1 MAPCSPRATGTTMT
15 EARRAVVVGGSFA
28 GLTAALL
35 LREQGFEVD
44 VFERTPTYLDGRGG
58 GIVLQPDT
66 VRWIVERPHEFT
78 VEDISIGSSV
88 TRYLGAGNKIVHEEP
103 AGWRFSSW
111 TTMYRV
117 LLDDFGTDRYHLG
130 DHAVGLDQDEDG
142 VDVRFTSG
150 RTARAE
156 LVVFA
161 DGISSVGRRRLQPEV
176 RPHYSGYVGWRGC
189 VLERDVSVETADL
202 IDDATAYAV
211 TDSSH
216 ICMYPI
222 PAVDGGLARGDRQL
236 NYVWY
241 RNVAEGPLLDEMVTD
256 VQGFTA
262 PVSVHPGRVQQRY
275 LDRLRAEAAEMLPPA
290 AAELV
295 TRTPEPYI
303 QIVLDIGVRRMAFGR
318 VALIGDAAFAARPH
332 AAAGTAKAAADAWA
346 LADALAVEPDVT
358 AALRGWEPGRL
369 ALGEDLLRRVSEMG
383 SRSQFTG
390 TWDPADPSLH
400 FGLYGPDR

>member
-1 MAPCSPRATGTTMT
+1 MT

-66 VRWIVERPHEFT
+66 VRWIVERPHGFG
-78 VEDISIGSSV
+78 VDDISIGSSV
-88 TRYLGAGNKIVHEEP
+88 TRYLGVGNKIVHEEP
-103 AGWRFSSW
+103 AAWRFSSW

-117 LLDDFGTDRYHLG
+117 LLDDFGTDHYHLG
-130 DHAVGLDQDEDG
+130 EYAVGVSQDDDG
-142 VDVRFTSG
+142 VNIRFTSG
-150 RTARAE
+150 RTESAE

-161 DGISSVGRRRLQPEV
+161 DGISSIGRRRLQPQFQP
-176 RPHYSGYVGWRGC
+176 RYSGYIGWRGT
-189 VLERDVSVETADL
+189 VPERTVSVETADL
-202 IDDATAYAV
+202 IHKATTYAV
-211 TDSSH
+211 IDASH

-222 PAVDGGLARGDRQL
+222 PDSNGSLSRGDRQL

-241 RNVAEGPLLDEMVTD
+241 RNVPEGPELDEMVTD
-256 VQGFTA
+256 QRGFTA
-262 PVSVHPGRVQQRY
+262 PVSVHPGQVQQRY
-275 LDRLRAEAAEMLPPA
+275 VDRMRSDALELLPPA

-295 TRTPEPYI
+295 TRTAQPYI
-303 QIVLDIGVRRMAFGR
+303 QIVLDIAVRKMAFGR

-346 LADALAVEPDVT
+346 LADALSAEPDIPRAL
-358 AALRGWEPGRL
+358 AAWEPARL
-369 ALGEDLLRRVSEMG
+369 ALGNNLLSRVAEMG
-383 SRSQFTG
+383 ARSQFTN
-390 TWDPADPSLH
+390 TWDPADPALH
-400 FGLYGPDR
+400 FGLYGPDQ

>member
-1 MAPCSPRATGTTMT
+1 MT

-66 VRWIVERPHEFT
+66 VRWIVERPHGFG
-78 VEDISIGSSV
+78 VDDISIGSSV
-88 TRYLGAGNKIVHEEP
+88 TRYLGVGNKIVHEEP
-103 AGWRFSSW
+103 AAWRFSSW

-117 LLDDFGTDRYHLG
+117 LLDDFGTDHYHLG
-130 DHAVGLDQDEDG
+130 EYAVGVSQDDDG
-142 VDVRFTSG
+142 VNIRFTSG
-150 RTARAE
+150 RTESAE

-161 DGISSVGRRRLQPEV
+161 DGISSIGRRRLQPQFQP
-176 RPHYSGYVGWRGC
+176 RYSGYIGWRGT
-189 VLERDVSVETADL
+189 VPERTVSVETADL
-202 IDDATAYAV
+202 IHKATTYAV
-211 TDSSH
+211 IDASH

-222 PAVDGGLARGDRQL
+222 PDSNGSLSRGDRQL

-241 RNVAEGPLLDEMVTD
+241 RNVPEGPELDEMVTD
-256 VQGFTA
+256 QRGFTA
-262 PVSVHPGRVQQRY
+262 PVSVHPGQVQQRY
-275 LDRLRAEAAEMLPPA
+275 VDRMRSDALELLPPA

-295 TRTPEPYI
+295 TRTAQPYI
-303 QIVLDIGVRRMAFGR
+303 QIVLDIAVRKMAFGR

-346 LADALAVEPDVT
+346 LADALSAEPDIPR
-358 AALRGWEPGRL
+358 ALAGWEPARL
-369 ALGEDLLRRVSEMG
+369 ALGNNLLSRVAEMG
-383 SRSQFTG
+383 ARSQFTN
-390 TWDPADPSLH
+390 TWDPADPALH
-400 FGLYGPDR
+400 FGLYGPDQ

>member
-1 MAPCSPRATGTTMT
+1 MT

-35 LREQGFEVD
+35 LREQGFDVD

-66 VRWIVERPHEFT
+66 VRWIVERPHDFS
-78 VEDISIGSSV
+78 VDDISIGSSA
-88 TRYLGAGNKIVHEEP
+88 TRYLGPDNAILHEEP
-103 AGWRFSSW
+103 ASWRFSSW

-117 LLDDFGTDRYHLG
+117 LLDDFGTDHYHLG
-130 DHAVGLDQDEDG
+130 DYAVGICQDDEG

-150 RTARAE
+150 RSVRGE

-161 DGISSVGRRRLQPEV
+161 DGISSVGRRRLQPRV
-176 RPHYSGYVGWRGC
+176 QPRYAGYVGWRGT
-189 VLERDVSVETADL
+189 VLEREVSTETADL
-202 IDDATAYAV
+202 IHDATTYAV

-241 RNVAEGPLLDEMVTD
+241 RNVPEGPPLDEMVTD
-256 VQGFTA
+256 LRGFAA
-262 PVSVHPGRVQQRY
+262 PVSVHPGQVQQRY
-275 LDRLRAEAAEMLPPA
+275 LDQLRADAGELLPPA
-290 AAELV
+290 AAELIG
-295 TRTPEPYI
+295 RTFEPYI
-303 QIVLDIGVRRMAFGR
+303 QIVLDIAVRQVAFGR
-318 VALIGDAAFAARPH
+318 IALIGDAAFAARPH

-346 LADALAVEPDVT
+346 LADALAATPDV
-358 AALRGWEPGRL
+358 ASALAHWESGRL
-369 ALGEDLLRRVSEMG
+369 ALGNDLLRRVAEMG
-383 SRSQFTG
+383 ARSQFANS
-390 TWDPADPSLH
+390 WDPTDPALH
-400 FGLYGPDR
+400 FGLYGPDH

>member
-1 MAPCSPRATGTTMT
+1 MT

-66 VRWIVERPHEFT
+66 VRWIVERPHGFG
-78 VEDISIGSSV
+78 VDDISIGSSV
-88 TRYLGAGNKIVHEEP
+88 TRYLGVGNKIVHEEP
-103 AGWRFSSW
+103 AAWRFSSW

-117 LLDDFGTDRYHLG
+117 LLDDFGTDHYHLG
-130 DHAVGLDQDEDG
+130 EYAVGVSQDDDG
-142 VDVRFTSG
+142 VNIRFTSG
-150 RTARAE
+150 RTESAE

-161 DGISSVGRRRLQPEV
+161 DGISSIGRRRLQPQFQP
-176 RPHYSGYVGWRGC
+176 RYSGYIGWRGT
-189 VLERDVSVETADL
+189 VPERTVSVETADL
-202 IDDATAYAV
+202 IHKATTYAV
-211 TDSSH
+211 IDASH

-222 PAVDGGLARGDRQL
+222 PDSNGSLSRGDRQL

-241 RNVAEGPLLDEMVTD
+241 RNVPEGPELDEMVTD
-256 VQGFTA
+256 QRGFTA
-262 PVSVHPGRVQQRY
+262 PVSVHPGQVQQRY
-275 LDRLRAEAAEMLPPA
+275 VDRMRSDALKLLPPA

-295 TRTPEPYI
+295 TRTAQPYI
-303 QIVLDIGVRRMAFGR
+303 QIVLDIAVRKMAFGR

-346 LADALAVEPDVT
+346 LADALSAEPDIPRAL
-358 AALRGWEPGRL
+358 AAWEPARL
-369 ALGEDLLRRVSEMG
+369 ALGNNLLSRVAEMG
-383 SRSQFTG
+383 ARSQFTN
-390 TWDPADPSLH
+390 TWDPADPALH
-400 FGLYGPDR
+400 FGLYGPDQ

>member
-1 MAPCSPRATGTTMT
+1 MT
-15 EARRAVVVGGSFA
+15 EPRRAVVVGGSFA

-35 LREQGFEVD
+35 LREQGFDVD

-66 VRWIVERPHEFT
+66 VRWIVERPHDFG
-78 VEDISIGSSV
+78 VDDVSIGSSV

-103 AGWRFSSW
+103 ASWRFSSW

-117 LLDDFGTDRYHLG
+117 LLDDFGTDQYHLG
-130 DHAVGLDQDEDG
+130 DFAVGLDQDEHG

-150 RTARAE
+150 RTVRAE

-161 DGISSVGRRRLQPEV
+161 DGISSVGRRRLQPRV
-176 RPHYSGYVGWRGC
+176 RPRYSGYIGWRGC
-189 VLERDVSVETADL
+189 VPEREVSVETADL
-202 IDDATAYAV
+202 IHDATAYAV

-241 RNVAEGPLLDEMVTD
+241 RNVPEGPPLDEMVTD
-256 VQGFTA
+256 LRGFTA
-262 PVSVHPGRVQQRY
+262 PVSVHPGQVQQRY
-275 LDRLRAEAAEMLPPA
+275 LDRLRADAAELLPPA
-290 AAELV
+290 AAELIA
-295 TRTPEPYI
+295 RTPEPYI
-303 QIVLDIGVRRMAFGR
+303 QIVLDIAVRRMAFGR

-332 AAAGTAKAAADAWA
+332 AAAGTAKAAADAWSLAEALQAQPDVPRA
-346 LADALAVEPDVT
+346 LAA
-358 AALRGWEPGRL
+358 WEPGRL
-369 ALGEDLLRRVSEMG
+369 ALGDDLIRRVSEMG
-383 SRSQFTG
+383 ARSQFTNS
-390 TWDPADPSLH
+390 WDPADPALH

>member
-1 MAPCSPRATGTTMT
+1 MT

-35 LREQGFEVD
+35 LHEQGFDVD

-66 VRWIVERPHEFT
+66 VRWIAERPHGFG
-78 VEDISIGSSV
+78 VDDISIGSSV
-88 TRYLGAGNKIVHEEP
+88 TRYLGIGNKIVHEEP
-103 AGWRFSSW
+103 AAWRFSSW

-117 LLDDFGTDRYHLG
+117 LLDHFGTDRYHLG
-130 DHAVGLDQDEDG
+130 EYAVGVSQDDDG

-150 RTARAE
+150 RTERAE

-161 DGISSVGRRRLQPEV
+161 DGISSVGRRRLQP
-176 RPHYSGYVGWRGC
+176 RSQPRYSGYIGWRGT
-189 VLERDVSVETADL
+189 VPEQKVSDETADL
-202 IDDATAYAV
+202 IHDATTYAV
-211 TDSSH
+211 IDASH

-222 PAVDGGLARGDRQL
+222 PASSGSLSRGDRQL

-241 RNVAEGPLLDEMVTD
+241 RNVAEGPELDEMVTD
-256 VQGFTA
+256 QRGFTA
-262 PVSVHPGRVQQRY
+262 PVSVHPGQVQQRY
-275 LDRLRAEAAEMLPPA
+275 VDRMRSDASELLPPA

-295 TRTPEPYI
+295 TRTDQPYI
-303 QIVLDIGVRRMAFGR
+303 QIVLDIAVRNMAIGR
-318 VALIGDAAFAARPH
+318 IALIGDAAFAARPH

-346 LADALAVEPDVT
+346 LADALAAEPDIPRAL
-358 AALRGWEPGRL
+358 AAWEPARL
-369 ALGEDLLRRVSEMG
+369 ALGNKLLSRVAEMG
-383 SRSQFTG
+383 ARSQFTN
-390 TWDPADPSLH
+390 TWDPADPALH